1 MALLEV
7 RDLSVTFRDHHGS
20 RRVVDGLSYALD
32 AGGSLAIV
40 GESGSGKTQSALAL
54 VGLCGRTADV
64 GGSVRLDGRELLGLP
79 WPAMQQIRGQRIA
92 MVFQDPMSSLNPYR
106 RIGGQMTEVLTLR
119 KGLTADAARADSL
132 EMLEAVQ
139 IGDPAR
145 RFTQYPHELSGG
157 IRQRVMIAIA
167 LLGRPD
173 ILVADEP
180 TTALDVTVQAQIL
193 RLLAD
198 LRTALG
204 MATLLIT
211 HDLGLVAGLCEEV
224 LVMYAGRPAEQ
235 GPVDEVFTGSLHPYT
250 QGLLHS
256 VPRLGRDPGRAP
268 PARLEAIAGAPPAAG
283 DAGPGCAFA
292 PRCAHRFEPCD
303 RDQPKFAA
311 AAGGRHVA
319 CHLENPG

>member
-1 MALLEV
+1 MALLDV
-7 RDLSVTFRDHHGS
+7 RDLSVTFSDHHGR
-20 RRVVDGLSYALD
+20 RRVVDGLSYSLD

-54 VGLCGRTADV
+54 MGLCGPTADV

-79 WPAMQQIRGQRIA
+79 WPALQQIRGQRIA
-92 MVFQDPMSSLNPYR
+92 MVFQDPMTSLNPYR
-106 RIGGQMTEVLTLR
+106 RIGGQMTEMLTLR
-119 KGLTADAARADSL
+119 KGLSADAARTECL

-139 IGDPAR
+139 IGDPSN
-145 RFTQYPHELSGG
+145 RFTQFPHELSGG

-173 ILVADEP
+173 LLVADEP

-198 LRTALG
+198 LRRAMG

-211 HDLGLVAGLCEEV
+211 HDLGLVAGLCDEV

-235 GPVDEVFTGSLHPYT
+235 GPVDDVFARSLHPYT
-250 QGLLHS
+250 RGLLHS

-268 PARLEAIAGAPPAAG
+268 PARLQAITGSPPAAG

-292 PRCAHRFEPCD
+292 PRCAYRFGPCD
-303 RDQPKFAA
+303 EKQPEFAA
-311 AAGGRHVA
+311 VAGSRRVA
-319 CHLENPG
+319 CHLESPP